1 MQFCVRVKENS
12 VIVDKVEPSTHVD
25 KECQTWVTEPRRTAT
40 FKGDV
45 ILDTSKSC
53 AMKMADDNKTYGSIA
68 AGTDSLVTMY
78 ASHGRMLTTK

>member
-53 AMKMADDNKTYGSIA
+53 AMKMADDTRRTTRLLLAQIA
-68 AGTDSLVTMY
+68 LLLCMPVMGEC
-78 ASHGRMLTTK
+78 